1 VNESARREDTW
12 MRGCRLTRTD
22 GKGVLSVKEF
32 WLEGGLRLEEE
43 PLDEKMIDVIGD

>member
-1 VNESARREDTW
+1 

-22 GKGVLSVKEF
+22 GKGALSVKEL

-43 PLDEKMIDVIGD
+43 PLDEKVIDVVDD